1 VKEVDMDAKPRKITV
16 SSADLVNDA
25 KTRISNLSIEEVQH
39 SLAHEHALLID
50 IRDVRERARL
60 GTIPRAHHVARGL
73 LEFWADPES
82 HHYKEFFG
90 DDRPII
96 LFCAGGGR
104 SALAADV
111 LQRMGYPM
119 VAHLE
124 CGFDGWQQAGQPV
137 EPVVSRT
144 SSQPD
149 HSGHN

>member
-1 VKEVDMDAKPRKITV
+1 MDAKPRKITI

-25 KTRISNLSIEEVQH
+25 KTRISNLSIEEVRH
-39 SLAHEHALLID
+39 SLEHDNALLID

-82 HHYKEFFG
+82 HHYKEFFD

-96 LFCAGGGR
+96 LYCAGGGR

-149 HSGHN
+149 QSGHN

>member
-1 VKEVDMDAKPRKITV
+1 METNRRKLNT

-25 KTRISNLSIEEVQH
+25 KTRISNLSIAEVQQ
-39 SLAHEHALLID
+39 SLEHDNALLID

-60 GTIPRAHHVARGL
+60 GTIPSAQHVARGL

-82 HHYKEFFG
+82 HHYRDFFG

-111 LQRMGYPM
+111 LQRMGYPS

-137 EPVVSRT
+137 EPVTSRT
-144 SSQPD
+144 SSESDRPS
-149 HSGHN
+149 HK

>member
-1 VKEVDMDAKPRKITV
+1 MATSRRKITV

-25 KTRISNLSIEEVQH
+25 KTRISNLTIEEVQH
-39 SLAHEHALLID
+39 SLVHDNALLID
-50 IRDVRERARL
+50 IRDVRERAQL
-60 GTIPRAHHVARGL
+60 GTIPHARHVARGL

-82 HHYKEFFG
+82 HHYREFFS

-96 LFCAGGGR
+96 LYCAGGGR

-111 LQRMGYPM
+111 LQRMGYPS

-124 CGFDGWQQAGQPV
+124 CGFDGWKQAGQPV

-144 SSQPD
+144 SQEPN
-149 HSGHN
+149 HN